1 MSFAR
6 IMLGVAVALALTN
19 TVVAEDMT
27 IIRAGELVRCTL
39 EEPNLSSAT
48 VDVGD
53 PVVCYL
59 QSFREF
65 GFSVFPRG
73 SFLSGRVSDWR
84 EPGRLAGKGWLALS
98 FDRLILGTSV
108 EVPISAKVA
117 GVRNFRVDGQGKA
130 MGKGHARRDVLAWSL
145 PLFWPY
151 QIIKLPG
158 RGPRPTLQGETPVV
172 VRMLDDVVVPDRAY
186 SFARPSRNRP
196 TQDAMLPR

>member
-1 MSFAR
+1 MFFAR
-6 IMLGVAVALALTN
+6 ITFGVAVALSLTN

-27 IIRAGELVRCTL
+27 IVRAGELVRCTL

-84 EPGRLAGKGWLALS
+84 EPGRLVGKGWLALS

-117 GVRNFRVDGQGKA
+117 GVRNLRVDAGGKVI
-130 MGKGHARRDVLAWSL
+130 GKGHARRDALAWSL
-145 PLFWPY
+145 PPFWAF

-158 RGPRPTLQGETPVV
+158 RGPRPILKGETPIV

-186 SFARPSRNRP
+186 SFARPSSNR
-196 TQDAMLPR
+196 

>member
-1 MSFAR
+1 MFLSR
-6 IMLGVAVALALTN
+6 IMLGVAVALALAN
-19 TVVAEDMT
+19 TGAAEDMI

-84 EPGRLAGKGWLALS
+84 GAGRLPGKGRRAPS
-98 FDRLILGTSV
+98 FFRLILRTS
-108 EVPISAKVA
+108 
-117 GVRNFRVDGQGKA
+117 
-130 MGKGHARRDVLAWSL
+130 
-145 PLFWPY
+145 
-151 QIIKLPG
+151 
-158 RGPRPTLQGETPVV
+158 
-172 VRMLDDVVVPDRAY
+172 
-186 SFARPSRNRP
+186 
-196 TQDAMLPR
+196 

>member
-6 IMLGVAVALALTN
+6 IMLGVAVALALAN
-19 TVVAEDMT
+19 TSAAEDMI

-39 EEPNLSSAT
+39 EEPNMSSAT

-65 GFSVFPRG
+65 GLSVFPRG

-84 EPGRLAGKGWLALS
+84 EPGRFAGKGWLALS

-108 EVPISAKVA
+108 EVPVSAKVV
-117 GVRNFRVDGQGKA
+117 GVRNFKVDGQGKV
-130 MGKGHARRDVLAWSL
+130 MGNGHARRDVLAWSL
-145 PLFWPY
+145 PPLWPF

-158 RGPRPTLQGETPVV
+158 RGARPTPEGRNSSRGEN
-172 VRMLDDVVVPDRAY
+172 AG
-186 SFARPSRNRP
+186 
-196 TQDAMLPR
+196 

>member
-6 IMLGVAVALALTN
+6 IMLDVAIALALTN
-19 TVVAEDMT
+19 SGAAEDL
-27 IIRAGELVRCTL
+27 IAVRAGELVRCTL

-65 GFSVFPRG
+65 GVSVFPRG

-84 EPGRLAGKGWLALS
+84 EPGRFAGKGWLALS
-98 FDRLILGTSV
+98 FDRLILGTSL
-108 EVPISAKVA
+108 EVPISAKVV
-117 GVRNFRVDGQGKA
+117 GIRNFKVDGQGKT

-145 PLFWPY
+145 PPFWAY

-172 VRMLDDVVVPDRAY
+172 VRMLDDVVVPDRSY
-186 SFARPSRNRP
+186 YLARPSRNRP
-196 TQDAMLPR
+196 TQDGALPR

>member
-53 PVVCYL
+53 PVICYL

-73 SFLSGRVSDWR
+73 SFLAGRVRDWR
-84 EPGRLAGKGWLALS
+84 EAGRFAGKGWLALS

-108 EVPISAKVA
+108 EVPISVRVA
-117 GVRNFRVDGQGKA
+117 GVRNFRVDAEGKV
-130 MGKGHARRDVLAWSL
+130 MGKGHARRDLLAWSL
-145 PLFWPY
+145 PPFWPS
-151 QIIKLPG
+151 QMIKLPS
-158 RGPRPTLQGETPVV
+158 RGPRPTLKGETPVV

-186 SFARPSRNRP
+186 YF
-196 TQDAMLPR
+196 

>member
-1 MSFAR
+1 MLFAR
-6 IMLGVAVALALTN
+6 IMLGAAVALALASTGA
-19 TVVAEDMT
+19 AEDMI

-65 GFSVFPRG
+65 GLSVFPRG

-84 EPGRLAGKGWLALS
+84 EPGRIAGKGWLALS
-98 FDRLILGTSV
+98 FDRLILGTSL

-117 GVRNFRVDGQGKA
+117 GIRNFKVDAGGKV

-145 PLFWPY
+145 PPFWAY

-158 RGPRPTLQGETPVV
+158 RGPRPTLKGETPIV

-186 SFARPSRNRP
+186 YVVRPSSSR
-196 TQDAMLPR
+196 

>member
-1 MSFAR
+1 MFFAR
-6 IMLGVAVALALTN
+6 ITFGVAVAMALSN
-19 TVVAEDMT
+19 TAVAEDMT

-84 EPGRLAGKGWLALS
+84 EPGRLVGKGWLALS

-108 EVPISAKVA
+108 EVPIAAKVA
-117 GVRNFRVDGQGKA
+117 GIRNFKVDGQGKA

-145 PLFWPY
+145 PLFWQY

-186 SFARPSRNRP
+186 YVVRPSK
-196 TQDAMLPR
+196 

>member
-6 IMLGVAVALALTN
+6 IMLDVAVALALTN
-19 TVVAEDMT
+19 TVVAEDMI

-65 GFSVFPRG
+65 GVSVFPRG

-84 EPGRLAGKGWLALS
+84 EPGRFAGKGWLALS

-108 EVPISAKVA
+108 EVPIAAKIA

-130 MGKGHARRDVLAWSL
+130 IGKGHARRDVLAWSL

-151 QIIKLPG
+151 QIIKLPRSRTTANLPGRNSG
-158 RGPRPTLQGETPVV
+158 RGENAG
-172 VRMLDDVVVPDRAY
+172 
-186 SFARPSRNRP
+186 
-196 TQDAMLPR
+196 

>member
-1 MSFAR
+1 MLFAR
-6 IMLGVAVALALTN
+6 IMLGAAVALALASTGA
-19 TVVAEDMT
+19 AEDMI

-65 GFSVFPRG
+65 GVSVFPRG

-84 EPGRLAGKGWLALS
+84 EPGRIAGKGWLALS
-98 FDRLILGTSV
+98 FDRLILGTSL

-117 GVRNFRVDGQGKA
+117 GIRNFKVDAGGKV

-145 PLFWPY
+145 PPFWAY

-158 RGPRPTLQGETPVV
+158 RGPRPTLKGETPIV

-186 SFARPSRNRP
+186 YVVRPSSSR
-196 TQDAMLPR
+196 

>member
-6 IMLGVAVALALTN
+6 IMLDVAIALALTN
-19 TVVAEDMT
+19 IGVAEDMT

-73 SFLSGRVSDWR
+73 SFFSGRIR
-84 EPGRLAGKGWLALS
+84 AGGSPVDSPARDGS
-98 FDRLILGTSV
+98 PSPLIG
-108 EVPISAKVA
+108 
-117 GVRNFRVDGQGKA
+117 
-130 MGKGHARRDVLAWSL
+130 
-145 PLFWPY
+145 
-151 QIIKLPG
+151 
-158 RGPRPTLQGETPVV
+158 
-172 VRMLDDVVVPDRAY
+172 
-186 SFARPSRNRP
+186 
-196 TQDAMLPR
+196 